1 MSMTLN
7 HPGLQSSEP
16 PVVALKESLELADA
30 IRRTVLARQECSLE
44 SLLQAHPGFTW
55 NQVFLEVDRM
65 SRNGE
70 LQLKRLESG
79 DYNVTVP
86 GLSMAQ
92 CGEAAG
98 PVPARLLTMKES
110 NDCFNHNVLS

>member
-7 HPGLQSSEP
+7 HPAWQSSES
-16 PVVALKESLELADA
+16 VESILEGLELADA
-30 IRRTVLARQECSLE
+30 ITRTVMARQECSLE

-70 LQLKRLESG
+70 LLLKRLESG
-79 DYNVTVP
+79 EYNVTVP
-86 GLSMAQ
+86 GLSTAQ
-92 CGEAAG
+92 CGEVA
-98 PVPARLLTMKES
+98 
-110 NDCFNHNVLS
+110 